1 MIQVSCSS
9 CSKSFRV
16 KDAAAG
22 KRFECSGCGE
32 VITVPSA
39 KPKPKASGGT
49 KSGSSGTTS
58 TKRRAGGA
66 AAAAGAK
73 KKSKPQYD
81 DDLDFEDD
89 DLEFEDGAGG
99 YDEYGEDDYD
109 DGGYDDYDDYGDDDY
124 DDYEPAPKKRPS
136 KSSRSGGSKSKSKS
150 SKSKAKSKP
159 AKKKKSSG
167 GGGLA
172 IGFNINRLNAA
183 LCVLGV
189 MSIVFG
195 VRETILA
202 GKANAEPTQMSLQEL
217 ISNGVGDNIHLTLT
231 GMNSII
237 EETVVYG
244 DEKPGGQISNYDKVW
259 IPVTA
264 EGGDGSVKLIVKS
277 TNAKTDGAVQNLA
290 SKTTHTGLIVN
301 DIESISGEER
311 QLLSTVPGV
320 NMDAVYIVHERR
332 TPTGAGML
340 ILYYVGGLLLLA
352 GGLFWI
358 FLVH

>member
-1 MIQVSCSS
+1 M
-9 CSKSFRV
+9 
-16 KDAAAG
+16 
-22 KRFECSGCGE
+22 
-32 VITVPSA
+32 ITVPSS

-66 AAAAGAK
+66 AAGAAAAAGAK
-73 KKSKPQYD
+73 KKSKPQFD

-89 DLEFEDGAGG
+89 DLEFEDDAGGG

-109 DGGYDDYDDYGDDDY
+109 DGGYDDYGDDDY

-150 SKSKAKSKP
+150 SKSKAKAKP

-167 GGGLA
+167 GGVA
-172 IGFNINRLNAA
+172 VGFNLNRINIA
-183 LCVLGV
+183 LCVGGVLLFVLGV
-189 MSIVFG
+189 KESI
-195 VRETILA
+195 LS

-231 GMNSII
+231 GVDTII

-244 DEKPGGQISNYDKVW
+244 DQRPGGDITNYDKVW
-259 IPVTA
+259 IPAAA
-264 EGGDGSVKLIVKS
+264 EGGDGSVKLIIKS
-277 TNAKTDGAVQNLA
+277 TNAKNDAAVRGLG
-290 SKTTHTGLIVN
+290 SKTTHSGLIVN

-320 NMDAVYIVHERR
+320 NMDAVYIFHESR
-332 TPTGAGML
+332 TPSGAGML
-340 ILYYVGGLLLLA
+340 ILYFAGGLVLLA

-358 FLVH
+358 FLVR

>member
-66 AAAAGAK
+66 AAGAAAAAGAK
-73 KKSKPQYD
+73 KKSKPQFD

-89 DLEFEDGAGG
+89 DLEFEDDAGGG

-109 DGGYDDYDDYGDDDY
+109 DGGYDDYGDDDY

-150 SKSKAKSKP
+150 KAKAKP
-159 AKKKKSSG
+159 AKKKKKSSG
-167 GGGLA
+167 GGGVA
-172 IGFNINRLNAA
+172 VGFNLNRINIA
-183 LCVLGV
+183 LCVGGVLLFVLGV
-189 MSIVFG
+189 KESI
-195 VRETILA
+195 LS

-231 GMNSII
+231 GVDTII

-244 DEKPGGQISNYDKVW
+244 DQRPGGDITNYDKVW
-259 IPVTA
+259 IPAAA
-264 EGGDGSVKLIVKS
+264 EGGDGSVKLIIKS
-277 TNAKTDGAVQNLA
+277 TNAKNDAAVRGLG
-290 SKTTHTGLIVN
+290 SKTTHSGLIVN

-320 NMDAVYIVHERR
+320 NMDAVYIFHESR
-332 TPTGAGML
+332 TPSGAGML
-340 ILYYVGGLLLLA
+340 ILYFAGGLVLLA

-358 FLVH
+358 FLVR